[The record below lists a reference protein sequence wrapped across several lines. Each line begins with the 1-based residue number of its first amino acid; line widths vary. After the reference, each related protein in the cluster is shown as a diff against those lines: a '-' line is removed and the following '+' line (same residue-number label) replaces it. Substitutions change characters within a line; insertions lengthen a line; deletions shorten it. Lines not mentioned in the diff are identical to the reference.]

1 MKCVIIG
8 GVAGGATAAA
18 RLRRLDESAEII
30 LLERGSEISFANC
43 GLPYYISGVIS
54 DEDELLLQ
62 TPESFHARFHVDV
75 RINSEA
81 VSIDPENKTVLVR
94 SAEREYTE
102 TYDKLILSPG
112 AKPTQPAL
120 PGVVTVAVPNSFS
133 QAAITATRMPS
144 FSNRSAR

>member
-1 MKCVIIG
+1 MKFHTIIG

-112 AKPTQPAL
+112 A
-120 PGVVTVAVPNSFS
+120 
-133 QAAITATRMPS
+133 
-144 FSNRSAR
+144 